1 MIESEYLKSIG
12 ARILSEANDLKRT
25 VESMAVDLNIDS
37 EYLQQVTSGN
47 CTREDT
53 FKIINLIEK
62 TYPVDSSDL
71 LLINDDCQNGILYF
85 SADESKK
92 TSRVFDRVNKQNKRT
107 PYYEY
112 RDTAMSKLSPF
123 KPEWIKEL
131 RVVSD
136 SNPSNS
142 DVAYNNGHFM
152 HQVTFFVG
160 PVNFYYIVNGEKHCK
175 EMNTGDSNYIT
186 PYIPHSFA
194 NRDESQ
200 EAYIVA
206 ITFGGDVRRTQKE
219 IYALG
224 VEKIK
229 KYSLDIRNENK
240 AISQL
245 IQQHMN
251 NENLTK
257 EMISDRVNVD
267 KLLNVNRRKTLS
279 EIEEIADL
287 LNIEPSDLMIPKYNK
302 DHEVVVHEKL
312 EIKAINF
319 PNDRDVIYKIYHGSR
334 VNKIP
339 NLKSFDIH
347 ILSTKVKKEDLFN
360 TSLHSYIYNYSEN
373 DILMV
378 YVNSSEQYTQLLRAG
393 DSVYVQPF
401 VKYGFQNNLDG
412 VLSSVFVARVSG
424 GINFCTQKELSYFLD
439 IERVASE
446 NTCWFN

>member
-25 VESMAVDLNIDS
+25 VESMAADLNIDS
-37 EYLQQVTSGN
+37 KYLQRVIDGD
-47 CTREDT
+47 CIKEDA
-53 FKIINLIEK
+53 FKVINLIER

-85 SADESKK
+85 SVDESKK
-92 TSRVFDRVNKQNKRT
+92 TSRIFDRIDRQNKRT

-131 RVVSD
+131 RLVSD
-136 SNPSNS
+136 SNPSNP

-152 HQVTFFVG
+152 HQITFFVG
-160 PVNFYYIVNGEKHCK
+160 PVNFYYIVNGEKYCK

-206 ITFGGDVRRTQKE
+206 ITFGGDVRRAQKE
-219 IYALG
+219 LYILG
-224 VEKIK
+224 GEKIK
-229 KYSLDIRNENK
+229 RYSLDIRNENK

-245 IQQHMN
+245 IQQHMS

-257 EMISDRVNVD
+257 EMISDSVNVD
-267 KLLNVNRRKTLS
+267 NLLNINRRKTMS

-287 LNIEPSDLMIPKYNK
+287 LNIETSDLMIPRYNK
-302 DHEVVVHEKL
+302 NHEVVVHKKSETKVM
-312 EIKAINF
+312 NY
-319 PNDRDVIYKIYHGSR
+319 PNDRNVIYEIYHGSR

-339 NLKSFDIH
+339 NLKSFDIRV
-347 ILSTKVKKEDLFN
+347 LSKKVKKEDLFS
-360 TSLHSYIYNYSEN
+360 TSLHNYIYNYGET
-373 DILMV
+373 DVLMV
-378 YVNSSEQYTQLLRAG
+378 YINNGEQYTQLLKAR

-401 VKYGFQNNLDG
+401 VKYGFQKILDIG
-412 VLSSVFVARVSG
+412 LPSVFIARVSG

-439 IERVASE
+439 IERVTRE